1 MLALEAYN
9 LKKTYRF
16 NNQIVKAVQNV
27 SLNIASGEVVAFL
40 GPNGA
45 GKTTSIKMMAGLIKP
60 DFGWTKI
67 SGINP
72 HHNPIALEKL
82 GAVLSVNELQ
92 FQMCMLELV
101 NRQNTHQNQEDS
113 ILRAVKQNSYNNFY
127 LALFYFLLYL
137 DAVCCFGNIRTGNIY
152 SCRYECN

>member
-16 NNQIVKAVQNV
+16 NNLIVKAVQNV

-60 DFGWTKI
+60 DFGWTII

-72 HHNPIALEKL
+72 HHNPIVGNRNLYSRLNPHENLE
-82 GAVLSVNELQ
+82 
-92 FQMCMLELV
+92 
-101 NRQNTHQNQEDS
+101 
-113 ILRAVKQNSYNNFY
+113 
-127 LALFYFLLYL
+127 YFG
-137 DAVCCFGNIRTGNIY
+137 V
-152 SCRYECN
+152 